1 MGLRL
6 LAAPGMETVRQAT
19 NAMNSS
25 SPLSIVLADCADNV
39 AVERAVWELA
49 TRLPRDRFA
58 TRVWLSSDPDKEP
71 FAAALETRN
80 IPVDRMP
87 ATAASWSFRRIFD
100 VWGRLRRARPTLLH
114 LHFAW
119 PGDDGV
125 PGALTEMTGVRH
137 RIVTAHGGRSP
148 ERTRG
153 AAHSTLDRADAVTTT
168 CDGFAEQLARETG
181 FARDLV
187 RLVPPGIEE
196 PDEER
201 EIEHAQRI
209 RARLGAGAVRP
220 LWVFVGR
227 LEPHRGA
234 AVLLESLGIV
244 RERGL
249 NFVAAIMGDGPQ
261 GPELERRIGELG
273 LEDCVHL
280 LETEDDPGP
289 LLAAADAV
297 VVPSL
302 WDGMSTV
309 LLQALARGRA
319 VIASAVGGAPDVIEN
334 GVSGRLVP
342 PGDARS
348 LADALETCHRRA
360 DTATR
365 MGREAGRRADGEFTW
380 ERVVDAYESVYDE
393 VLGLASFAPDRDAVA
408 RGRW

>member
-1 MGLRL
+1 
-6 LAAPGMETVRQAT
+6 
-19 NAMNSS
+19 MNPS
-25 SPLSIVLADCADNV
+25 SPLSLVLADCADSV

-58 TRVWLSSDPDKEP
+58 ARVWLPSDPAKDA
-71 FAAALETRN
+71 FAAALETRD
-80 IPVDRMP
+80 ISVERMP
-87 ATAASWSFRRIFD
+87 TQAATWSFRRVFD
-100 VWGRLRRARPTLLH
+100 VWGRLRRARPALLH

-125 PGALTEMTGVRH
+125 PGALSEMSGVRH
-137 RIVTAHGGRSP
+137 RIVTAHGGRTP

-153 AAHSTLDRADAVTTT
+153 ASHSALEGADVVTTT
-168 CDGFAEQLARETG
+168 CDGLAEQLARETG
-181 FARDLV
+181 IERDRI
-187 RLVPPGIEE
+187 RLISPGIDA
-196 PDEER
+196 PDEPFESDQSR
-201 EIEHAQRI
+201 RI
-209 RARLGAGAVRP
+209 RARLGAGAIRP
-220 LWVFVGR
+220 LWVFAGR

-234 AVLLESLGIV
+234 GLLLEALGIV

-249 NFVAAIMGDGPQ
+249 QFVAAIVGEGPQ
-261 GPELERRIGELG
+261 RPELQQRIVDLG
-273 LEDCVHL
+273 LGTVAHL
-280 LETEDDPGP
+280 LESEDDPGP
-289 LLAAADAV
+289 MLAAADAV

-309 LLQALARGRA
+309 LLNALARGRP

-348 LADALETCHRRA
+348 LADALESFHRRA
-360 DTATR
+360 DTALR
-365 MGREAGRRADGEFTW
+365 MGREAEARTRDEYTW
-380 ERVVDAYESVYDE
+380 ERIVDAYEAVYDE

>member
-1 MGLRL
+1 
-6 LAAPGMETVRQAT
+6 
-19 NAMNSS
+19 MNPT
-25 SPLSIVLADCADNV
+25 SPLSLVLADCADNL

-49 TRLPRDRFA
+49 TRLPRDRFS
-58 TRVWLSSDPDKEP
+58 TRVWLSSDPAKEP
-71 FAAALETRN
+71 FAAALATRD
-80 IPVDRMP
+80 IAVDRMP
-87 ATAASWSFRRIFD
+87 APAASWSFRRVFD
-100 VWGRLRRARPTLLH
+100 VWGRLRRARPALLH
-114 LHFAW
+114 LHYAW

-153 AAHSTLDRADAVTTT
+153 ASRSALEGADAVTTT
-168 CDGFAEQLARETG
+168 CEGLAEQLARETG
-181 FARDLV
+181 IGRD
-187 RLVPPGIEE
+187 RIHCITPGIER
-196 PDEER
+196 PEESR
-201 EIEHAQRI
+201 EAEDARRI
-209 RARLGAGAVRP
+209 RAELGAGAIRP

-234 AVLLESLGIV
+234 SVLLEALGIV

-249 NFVAAIMGDGPQ
+249 NFVAAIVGAGPQ
-261 GPELERRIGELG
+261 RLELEQRIDALALG
-273 LEDCVHL
+273 ASAHL
-280 LETEDDPGP
+280 LEPDDDPGP

-302 WDGMSTV
+302 WEGMSSV
-309 LLQALARGRA
+309 LLQALARGRP

-334 GVSGRLVP
+334 GATGRLVP

-348 LADALETCHRRA
+348 LADALESFHRRA
-360 DTATR
+360 DSALR
-365 MGREAGRRADGEFTW
+365 MGREAERRAQDEFTW
-380 ERVVDAYESVYDE
+380 ERVVDAYEAVYDE